1 MKEPVEPL
9 QVKGNSMLTSKI
21 SMLIVFAAVLAG
33 LSPAYLFTYAYL
45 DDYTLLQQMMQGSYQ
60 GFGWDIISGRPGYA
74 LLRMMAFEISSN
86 MDSLAW
92 IRLFA
97 SASVAMIGIYL
108 FSFLSRRQILRNN
121 AERITLSI
129 LACLIPSL
137 QLYAAWVTCFPFALS
152 VLLSLASYDMLTS
165 RMKINAVVK
174 AIISSALIILSFSIY
189 QPAAM
194 CFLAFVFVDNCL
206 DEQRISYK
214 KLILSFIVACI
225 GMASSVFMAKVIPMR
240 MYGHTLD
247 RAAITHDIPGKLDWF
262 IHQPLVMALK
272 NYFITA
278 GDVYVSLSVVV
289 ILIGMASFFNGKSPF
304 EKVFLAILLAIGS
317 FSLNLAIAE
326 SWAAYRS
333 LIGMSMI
340 VSTLFTLGLIRIA
353 FSAGRFRP
361 ALLIAVSVTAI
372 VSSQYNIMR
381 GFVIPQKGELQAL
394 SSEFT
399 RVIPKDF
406 AGTVMFD
413 LSNPTFYAFEKL
425 QISDEF
431 GGISSAAPWVIGGM
445 ADYIKKNKGFNFQI
459 PVDPVVSDKNRC
471 EKDCIIINTGNALRA
486 ATPFY

>member
-1 MKEPVEPL
+1 MKEQVEPL
-9 QVKGNSMLTSKI
+9 EVKGNDPFPPKI
-21 SMLIVFAAVLAG
+21 SAVIVFAAVLAG
-33 LSPAYLFTYAYL
+33 LAPAYLFTYAYL
-45 DDYTLLQQMMQGSYQ
+45 DDYTLLQQMMQGAYL
-60 GFGWDIISGRPGYA
+60 GFGWDIMSGRPGYA
-74 LLRMMAFEISSN
+74 LLRMTAFDVSSN

-97 SASVAMIGIYL
+97 SASVAIIGTYL

-152 VLLSLASYDMLTS
+152 VLLSLAAYDVLTS
-165 RMKINAVVK
+165 KLKMHDVVK
-174 AIISSALIILSFSIY
+174 MIISSVLIILSFSIY

-194 CFLAFVFVDNCL
+194 CFLAFVFIDNCF
-206 DEQRISYK
+206 DEQKISYK
-214 KLILSFIVACI
+214 KLIFSFIVACV

-278 GDVYVSLSVVV
+278 SEVYVSLSVV
-289 ILIGMASFFNGKSPF
+289 IIIIGLASFFSGRNPF
-304 EKVFLAILLAIGS
+304 EKVFLAVLLAIGS

-340 VSTLFTLGLIRIA
+340 VSAIFVFGLMRIA
-353 FSAGRFRP
+353 SNLGRLRYVM
-361 ALLIAVSVTAI
+361 LIAVSVTA
-372 VSSQYNIMR
+372 VASSQYNIMR
-381 GFVIPQKGELQAL
+381 GFVVPQKGELQAL
-394 SSEFT
+394 SSELT
-399 RVIPKDF
+399 RVIPKDYS
-406 AGTVMFD
+406 GKVMFD

-431 GGISSAAPWVIGGM
+431 GGISSGAPWVIGGM
-445 ADYIKKNKGFNFQI
+445 AEYIKKNKGFNFQI
-459 PVDPVVSDKNRC
+459 PVDPVLSGANRC